1 MKTPFHLL
9 FLLAVLLTPPAAPAS
24 TQPAEYAGM
33 LEGHNSLRATLN
45 LPPLRWSDTAARQAQ
60 SWADALAA
68 QGCPLRYNPDERR
81 RELYGENILKA
92 WAQDAYPGWRRSVPE
107 VLQRWQEEGRYYDHA
122 SHTCRAP
129 AGKQC
134 GQYLQMIWETTEVLG
149 CGRARCETSEI
160 WVCNYTPRGGQEGL
174 KPYGNP
180 PPAPPP
186 EVAVGPLECSIQL
199 GDGADLK
206 PEDR

>member
-1 MKTPFHLL
+1 MKRRPHLL
-9 FLLAVLLTPPAAPAS
+9 FLLAALLAPLAASAS
-24 TQPAEYAGM
+24 SQPSQYAGM
-33 LEGHNSLRATLN
+33 LESHNSLRAALN
-45 LPPLRWSDTAARQAQ
+45 LAPLRWSDTAARQAQ
-60 SWADALAA
+60 SWADTLAA

-92 WAQDAYPGWRRSVPE
+92 WAQQPYEGWRRSVPE
-107 VLQRWQEEGRYYDHA
+107 VVQRWQEEGRYYDHG

-134 GQYLQMIWETTEVLG
+134 GQYLQMIWETTEVMG
-149 CGRARCETSEI
+149 CGRARCETSEV

-180 PPAPPP
+180 PPAPP
-186 EVAVGPLECSIQL
+186 EVTVGPLECSIQV
-199 GDGADLK
+199 GAGADLAA
-206 PEDR
+206 EDR